1 MRPWI
6 EEFFAGK
13 LRMRCS
19 VVTNT
24 ENGATIIIDGGDEPE
39 RIISWIENWEGIGPD
54 NSNGPTSRESAEE
67 EGIPERHVVAF
78 TNTHAHF
85 DHSGMIP
92 ELLKK
97 WDVPFWLHEGDH
109 HLQSTA
115 RESAAR
121 WGFVIPEPA
130 VPTHDWKDDSDYD
143 FEGIKVSAI
152 HTPGHSL
159 GSVCLIIPDEQGPSH
174 AFVGDVLFA
183 GGVGRTDLPNSGG
196 SWPLLESSIKD
207 KLFKLP
213 DDTIV
218 YPGHGPKTTIGR
230 EKKSNPFVGEL
241 SETFTSV
248 RGRFL

>member
-1 MRPWI
+1 
-6 EEFFAGK
+6 
-13 LRMRCS
+13 MRCS

-24 ENGATIIIDGGDEPE
+24 DNGATIIVDGGDEPE
-39 RIISWIENWEGIGPD
+39 RLIAWIENWEGIGPD
-54 NSNGPTSRESAEE
+54 NSNGPTSKESAEK
-67 EGIPERHVVAF
+67 EGIPERYVVAF

-109 HLQSTA
+109 HLQSTV

-121 WGFVIPEPA
+121 WGFTVPEPA
-130 VPTHDWKDDSDYD
+130 VPTHVWEDGSEYE
-143 FEGIKVSAI
+143 FGGIKVSAI

-159 GSVCLIIPDEQGPSH
+159 GSVCLIIPDAQGPSH